1 MTAIAGERISWD
13 WFRVGAWS
21 GSFAMHLLVVL
32 LVLVAMAQPLAP
44 VMKRAPEPIL
54 MSLIEHEPP
63 PPALPEPPPPM
74 VQHRNKPTPVRTPPL
89 VPVTPPTPMS
99 IPALPSP
106 PVETAST
113 DANDAPVGPVTAD
126 IGTTASSATQPLA
139 YATPVTPAYPPA
151 SKHALEQGTVVL
163 RVLVDA
169 SGTPQRVEIAKSSGH
184 TRLDM
189 AARDSVL
196 RATFRPVMRDGA
208 AVPAWGL
215 VPIAFHLDRG

>member
-1 MTAIAGERISWD
+1 MTAIASERISWN

-21 GSFAMHLLVVL
+21 GSFAVHALVAL
-32 LVLVAMAQPLAP
+32 LVLVAMAQPIVP
-44 VMKRAPEPIL
+44 IVKRAPEPIL

-63 PPALPEPPPPM
+63 PPAIPEPPPA
-74 VQHRNKPTPVRTPPL
+74 VQHKTKPTPVHVPTP

-99 IPALPSP
+99 IPAPPSP
-106 PVETAST
+106 PVEATSI
-113 DANDAPVGPVTAD
+113 DAVDAAPGPTMPDAGAA
-126 IGTTASSATQPLA
+126 GTTQALA

-151 SKHALEQGTVVL
+151 SKRAFEQGTVVL

-169 SGTPQRVEIAKSSGH
+169 SGTPQRVEVAKSSGH
-184 TRLDM
+184 ARLDT
-189 AARDSVL
+189 AARESVL

-215 VPIAFHLDRG
+215 VPIAFRLDRG

>member
-1 MTAIAGERISWD
+1 MTAIASERISWN

-21 GSFAMHLLVVL
+21 GSFAVHALVALLI
-32 LVLVAMAQPLAP
+32 LVAMAQPIVP
-44 VMKRAPEPIL
+44 VIPRAPEPIL
-54 MSLIEHEPP
+54 MSLIEHDPP
-63 PPALPEPPPPM
+63 PPVLPEPPPPT
-74 VQHRNKPTPVRTPPL
+74 VQHRIKPTPVRVPPP
-89 VPVTPPTPMS
+89 VPVAPPNPMS
-99 IPALPSP
+99 TPVPPSP
-106 PVETAST
+106 PVETV
-113 DANDAPVGPVTAD
+113 ANDAVDASPGPATPD
-126 IGTTASSATQPLA
+126 LGASAGNATQALA

-151 SKHALEQGTVVL
+151 SKRALEQGTVVL

-169 SGTPQRVEIAKSSGH
+169 SGAPQRVEIAKSSGH

-196 RATFRPVMRDGA
+196 RARFRPVMRDGA

>member
-1 MTAIAGERISWD
+1 MTAIAGERISWN

-21 GSFAMHLLVVL
+21 GSFAVHALVVL
-32 LVLVAMAQPLAP
+32 LILIAMAQPIVP
-44 VMKRAPEPIL
+44 VVKRVQEPIL

-63 PPALPEPPPPM
+63 PPALPEPPPPT
-74 VQHRNKPTPVRTPPL
+74 VQHRTKPTPVRVPPA
-89 VPVTPPTPMS
+89 VPVAPLTPMS
-99 IPALPSP
+99 IPAPPSP
-106 PVETAST
+106 PVESRSSAV
-113 DANDAPVGPVTAD
+113 DPPPGPATPD
-126 IGTTASSATQPLA
+126 IGAAAGSATQALA
-139 YATPVTPAYPPA
+139 YATPVTPVYPPA

-169 SGTPQRVEIAKSSGH
+169 SGAPQRVEIAKSSGH

-189 AARDSVL
+189 AARESVL
-196 RATFRPVMRDGA
+196 RARFRPVMRDGA

>member
-1 MTAIAGERISWD
+1 MTAIASERISWN

-21 GSFAMHLLVVL
+21 GSFAVHALVAL
-32 LVLVAMAQPLAP
+32 LVLVAMAQPIVP
-44 VMKRAPEPIL
+44 IVKRAPEPIL

-63 PPALPEPPPPM
+63 PPAIPEPPPA
-74 VQHRNKPTPVRTPPL
+74 VQHKTKPTPARMPTS

-99 IPALPSP
+99 IPAPPSP
-106 PVETAST
+106 PVEATSI
-113 DANDAPVGPVTAD
+113 DAVEAPPGPTMPDAGAA
-126 IGTTASSATQPLA
+126 GTTQALA

-151 SKHALEQGTVVL
+151 SKRAFEQGTVVL

-169 SGTPQRVEIAKSSGH
+169 SGTPQRVEVAKSSGH
-184 TRLDM
+184 ARLDT
-189 AARDSVL
+189 AARESVL

-215 VPIAFHLDRG
+215 VPIAFRLDRG